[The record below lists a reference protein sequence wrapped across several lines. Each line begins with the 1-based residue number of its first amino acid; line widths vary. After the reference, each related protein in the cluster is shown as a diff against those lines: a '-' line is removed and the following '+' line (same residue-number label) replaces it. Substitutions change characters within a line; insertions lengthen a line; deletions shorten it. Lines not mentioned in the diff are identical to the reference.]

1 MRGPEK
7 NKENTVN
14 SRNVIRMAALS
25 IACLLGTA
33 AVRAQG
39 TLAAGSAG
47 GAKVAVI
54 NIRLAIASTAEG
66 KQASAELQSQ
76 FAPRQ
81 NELESLN
88 KQVNDLRQQ
97 LAANQT
103 TWSDEQKAKATT
115 QGQRLAA
122 QLERK
127 NNELNEDVQA
137 AQGDVVDRIGRKM
150 MDVLDRYS
158 RENGYVVVL
167 DTSAQNS
174 PILFASSGI
183 DVTQDIIKLY
193 DQAYPIKAGGTTPA
207 AKPSASTTKPV
218 ASTPKP
224 APATKP

>member
-1 MRGPEK
+1 MSGPEN
-7 NKENTVN
+7 NKEKTVN
-14 SRNVIRMAALS
+14 SRNMIRMAALS
-25 IACLLGTA
+25 VACLLGTA

-39 TLAAGSAG
+39 TTTAGAAS

-88 KQVNDLRQQ
+88 KQINDMRQR
-97 LAANQT
+97 LAAGQT
-103 TWSDEQKAKATT
+103 TLSDEEKQRLTV

-122 QLERK
+122 QLDRK
-127 NNELNEDVQA
+127 NNELNEDAQA
-137 AQGDVVDRIGRKM
+137 AQSDVVDRIGRKM

-158 RENGYVVVL
+158 RENGYVAVF
-167 DTSAQNS
+167 DSSSQNS
-174 PILFASSGI
+174 PILYASSNI
-183 DVTQDIIKLY
+183 DVTQEIIKLY

-207 AKPSASTTKPV
+207 TRPA

-224 APATKP
+224 APKP

>member
-1 MRGPEK
+1 MSGPEN
-7 NKENTVN
+7 NKEKTVN
-14 SRNVIRMAALS
+14 SRNMIRLAALLV
-25 IACLLGTA
+25 ACLLGTA

-39 TLAAGSAG
+39 TMAAGAAS

-54 NIRLAIASTAEG
+54 NIRQAIASTAEG

-81 NELESLN
+81 NELENLN
-88 KQVNDLRQQ
+88 KQINDLRQR
-97 LAANQT
+97 LAAGQT
-103 TWSDEQKAKATT
+103 TLSDEEKQRLQV

-122 QLERK
+122 QLDRK
-127 NNELNEDVQA
+127 NNELNEDAQA
-137 AQGDVVDRIGRKM
+137 AQSDVVDRIGRKM

-158 RENGYVVVL
+158 REGGYVAVF
-167 DTSAQNS
+167 DSSSQNS
-174 PILFASSGI
+174 PILYVSSNI
-183 DVTQDIIKLY
+183 DVTQEIIKLY

-207 AKPSASTTKPV
+207 TRPA

>member
-81 NELESLN
+81 NELENIN
-88 KQVNDLRQQ
+88 KQINDLRQK
-97 LAANQT
+97 LAAGT
-103 TWSDEQKAKATT
+103 VTLSDEEKQRLQV

-122 QLERK
+122 QLDRK
-127 NNELNEDVQA
+127 NSELNEDAQA

-150 MDVLDRYS
+150 MDVLDRYA
-158 RENGYVVVL
+158 RENGY
-167 DTSAQNS
+167 SAVFDSSSQNS
-174 PILFASSGI
+174 PILYVSSNI
-183 DVTQDIIKLY
+183 DVTQEIIKLY
-193 DQAYPIKAGGTTPA
+193 DQAYPIKAAAGTTPA
-207 AKPSASTTKPV
+207 TKP
-218 ASTPKP
+218 AATTPKP
-224 APATKP
+224 APAAATKP